1 LSEFGTKQ
9 LMNPKKQLK
18 LIRPTQGAVEHEYN
32 TAVDLACLGQTHE
45 IEHVAGYKDPVLPES
60 ELEHLTI
67 REAEATAIAN
77 VDRINE
83 VVLAQAKRNPWRH
96 VLIEQ

>member
-32 TAVDLACLGQTHE
+32 TAVDLVWAATE
-45 IEHVAGYKDPVLPES
+45 I
-60 ELEHLTI
+60 
-67 REAEATAIAN
+67 R
-77 VDRINE
+77 
-83 VVLAQAKRNPWRH
+83 
-96 VLIEQ
+96 

>member
-1 LSEFGTKQ
+1 MPRRGGVPSPRRDRVQKVRI
-9 LMNPKKQLK
+9 LMA
-18 LIRPTQGAVEHEYN
+18 IYN
-32 TAVDLACLGQTHE
+32 LACLGQTHE